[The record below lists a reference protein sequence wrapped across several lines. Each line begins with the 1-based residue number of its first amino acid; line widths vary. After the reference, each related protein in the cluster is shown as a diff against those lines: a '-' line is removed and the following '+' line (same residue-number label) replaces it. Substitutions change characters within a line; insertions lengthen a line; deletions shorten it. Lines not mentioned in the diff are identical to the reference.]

1 MKFDRKLTAST
12 IKIAFI
18 LSTLAFFISTLAFF
32 FIGEALILPNANGV
46 RAALNISF
54 HMLGSIYFVMF
65 IKKELYNA

>member
-1 MKFDRKLTAST
+1 MKFDRKIIAST

-54 HMLGSIYFVMF
+54 HMLGCIYFVMF